1 MKKFTIF
8 TCTMILS
15 VAILAQAPQ
24 SFKYQAVARDSG
36 GNLLTNQPV
45 TFRISI
51 LQGSAGGASVYAETH
66 PVTTNDFGLAY
77 LNIGTGTPVS
87 GNFTTIVWGANTYY
101 IKVELDPLGGS
112 AYQLMGTSQLLS
124 VPYALYAKNSG
135 DGVGTGTSGQTLR
148 HNGTSW
154 TGNSTLYNNGT
165 NVGIGTTSPSQKLH
179 INGNLRL
186 TGSLYDA
193 GNLPGTSGQ
202 LLLSNGTGVQWT
214 NPANISDGDWLIN
227 GNDMYAIV
235 TGNVGIGTYGP
246 STKLS
251 VYGDFSTGNTVED
264 IMTLSRATTTIPAI
278 GIGAGLIFRNQV
290 SNGGQTLSG
299 RIASVME
306 NVNVASGVSSGM
318 LFQTRNSG
326 GTMNNALYIDSQG
339 RIAINVI
346 APIKKLDINGDVRI
360 AYSGGGVALAVMAS
374 NNNPVVN
381 LTNGYNGSSYGLA
394 AGMTNPSAGSNS
406 YGVFGY
412 NFGFGYGVFGI
423 TYEVSGIGT
432 YGINNIANN
441 YGFLGGQYTAVYGE
455 HDGGNFGYLGGDA
468 FGVYGSNI
476 VSQHS
481 GRLGTAFSGVQGYLN
496 NYNVAVGDFAI
507 IGTGVSTSGPN
518 GTGYAKG
525 STNGSVMG
533 DNYWGNPY
541 TFANAGYSYLDYSR
555 SGGSFGS
562 NYTGTN
568 WGSLAYKNSSGIVY
582 GGYFTT
588 YTQGSGK
595 DNLPKINNGIGVWGD
610 LFGADIHGKVYGAY
624 IEGENYATF
633 ANGDT
638 YRTGLDIHLQENG
651 SSASTVLY
659 TAVATDATI
668 QTSGYAIVSN
678 GKATVSFDQHFT
690 SAVSGDHPVI
700 VTVTPM
706 GNSNGI
712 YLSEVNASGF
722 SVVENNNGKSQV
734 TVSYIAIGKRKGFE
748 NPKLPH
754 EVITADYTGKLAQ
767 GLHNDNV
774 TGTDGAGL
782 YYENGQLHVG
792 KHPST
797 FPDLNKQPAII
808 EVPQKPER
816 RIPENI
822 GEGIVPPGRRIS
834 ETPEN

>member
-1 MKKFTIF
+1 MKNYLLLSIACFIAS
-8 TCTMILS
+8 ILF
-15 VAILAQAPQ
+15 AQPPQ

-36 GNLLTNQPV
+36 GNLLMNQPV

-66 PVTTNDFGLAY
+66 PVTTNDFGLAN
-77 LNIGTGTPVS
+77 LNIGGGIPVS

-154 TGNSTLYNNGT
+154 IGSSTLYNNGT

-179 INGNLRL
+179 VNGNLRL

-202 LLLSNGTGVQWT
+202 LLLSTGTGVQWT
-214 NPANISDGDWLIN
+214 NPANISDGDWLIS
-227 GNDMYAIV
+227 GNDMYAIA

-264 IMTLSRATTTIPAI
+264 VMTLSRGTTTTPAN

-306 NVNVASGVSSGM
+306 GVDVSSGIYSGM

-326 GTMNNALYIDSQG
+326 GSMNNALYIDSQG

-381 LTNGYNGSSYGLA
+381 LTNDYNGSSYGLA
-394 AGMTNPSAGSNS
+394 AGMTNASAGSNS

-432 YGINNIANN
+432 YGISYYKNN
-441 YGFLGGQYTAVYGE
+441 YGFLGGEYVGAFGE
-455 HDGGNFGYLGGDA
+455 HDNGNAGYLGGA
-468 FGVYGSNI
+468 FYGVEGGNA
-476 VSQHS
+476 VSGHS
-481 GRLGTAFSGVQGYLN
+481 GRLGSSSYGVYGYLN
-496 NYNVAVGDFAI
+496 NSNATVGHYAVYGYGVYN
-507 IGTGVSTSGPN
+507 SGPN

-525 STNGSVMG
+525 STIGSVMG

-541 TFANAGYSYLDYSR
+541 TFANAGYSYLDYNR

-562 NYTGTN
+562 NYSGTS
-568 WGSLAYKNSSGIVY
+568 WGSLAYKNSTGNIY

-595 DNLPKINNGIGVWGD
+595 DNLPKINNGIGAWGD

-678 GKATVSFDQHFT
+678 GKATVSFDQYFT

-748 NPKLPH
+748 NPKLPQ
-754 EVITADYTGKLAQ
+754 EVIAADYTGKLAQ
-767 GLHNDNV
+767 GLHNDND